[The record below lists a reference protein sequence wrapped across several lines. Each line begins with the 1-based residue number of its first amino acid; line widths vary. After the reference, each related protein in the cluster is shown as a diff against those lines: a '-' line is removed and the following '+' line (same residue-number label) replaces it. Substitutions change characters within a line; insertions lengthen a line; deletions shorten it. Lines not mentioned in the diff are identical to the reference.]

1 MHNQA
6 SEPFCT
12 SLSNPE
18 TWHTV
23 LAYGLC
29 PIMSNGVQVL
39 KARPFSHTQG
49 LKSNSHCSGTHQ
61 NYI

>member
-29 PIMSNGVQVL
+29 PMMSNGIQVL
-39 KARPFSHTQG
+39 KSFKYHFWC
-49 LKSNSHCSGTHQ
+49 LKPGHSPTPKV
-61 NYI
+61 